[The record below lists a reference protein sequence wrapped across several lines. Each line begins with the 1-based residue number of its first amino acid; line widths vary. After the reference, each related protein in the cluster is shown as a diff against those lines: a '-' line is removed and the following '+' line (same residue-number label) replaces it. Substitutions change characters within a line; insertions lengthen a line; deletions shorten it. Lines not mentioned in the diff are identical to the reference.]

1 MLTQIKLPDV
11 IGKTIDL
18 IDYNTAEDSLL
29 IRFTDR
35 TFLYLIADISW
46 SDPVLYHNED
56 FDVRLTSSG
65 FTQIVEFFGQE
76 AIDEAR
82 KKDKEEKELTAALA
96 KEERRK
102 TYEKLRQEFENTEE
116 NNE

>member
-11 IGKTIDL
+11 VGKTIDL
-18 IDYNTAEDSLL
+18 VDYNAAADSVL
-29 IRFTDR
+29 IRFTDQ
-35 TFLYLIADISW
+35 TFLYLIAGTDW
-46 SDPVLYHNED
+46 NDPVLYYNED
-56 FDVRLTSSG
+56 FDMRLNSSG
-65 FTQIVEFFGQE
+65 FTKIVEFFGQE

-82 KKDKEEKELTAALA
+82 KKDKEEKKLTAALA